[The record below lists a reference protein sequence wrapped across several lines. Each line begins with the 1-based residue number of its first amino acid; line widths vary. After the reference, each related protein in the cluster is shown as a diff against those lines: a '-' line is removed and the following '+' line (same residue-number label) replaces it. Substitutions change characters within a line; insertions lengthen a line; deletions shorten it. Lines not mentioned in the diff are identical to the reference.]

1 MQNTKIHSLMKA
13 IFKNKCNI
21 VLCLKLE
28 LQVKF
33 TYVLGEE
40 IE

>member
-1 MQNTKIHSLMKA
+1 MKIHCLMKA
-13 IFKNKCNI
+13 IFKNKHNI
-21 VLCLKLE
+21 VLCLKLK

-33 TYVLGEE
+33 TFVLGEE